1 MYKTASDAYNQ
12 KQNLALPPRE
22 IEALAFS
29 RAAHALDRVRETT
42 SDHASRVSALTF
54 NQMLWTLVQASVVEK
69 SCDIP
74 AELKAN
80 ILSLSIFV
88 DKQTFKAIVDPKARD
103 LDILIR
109 IDKAMASGL
118 LSKFG
123 EDRKKSV

>member
-1 MYKTASDAYNQ
+1 MYKAASDAYSQ

-22 IEALAFS
+22 IEAMAFS

-42 SDHASRVSALTF
+42 NDHASRVSALTF
-54 NQMLWTLVQASVVEK
+54 NQMLWTLVQASVVDK

-88 DKQTFKAIVDPKARD
+88 DKQTFKAIVDPKAQD

-118 LSKFG
+118 FSNSGSL
-123 EDRKKSV
+123 EKKSV

>member
-1 MYKTASDAYNQ
+1 MYKAASDAYNRSQ
-12 KQNLALPPRE
+12 SVTLPPRE
-22 IEALAFS
+22 IEAIAFS
-29 RAAHALDRVRETT
+29 KAAHALDRVRKTA

-54 NQMLWTLVQASVVEK
+54 NQMLWTLVQASVVEQ

-74 AELKAN
+74 TELKAN

-88 DKQTFKAIVDPKARD
+88 DKKTFKAIVDPKSQD

-118 LSKFG
+118 LLSSASL
-123 EDRKKSV
+123 EEKSV

>member
-1 MYKTASDAYNQ
+1 MYKAASDAYSH
-12 KQNLALPPRE
+12 KQNLALSPRE
-22 IEALAFS
+22 IEAMAFS
-29 RAAHALDRVRETT
+29 RAAHALDQVRETT

-54 NQMLWTLVQASVVEK
+54 NQMLWTLVQASIVEK

-74 AELKAN
+74 AGLKAN

-88 DKQTFKAIVDPKARD
+88 DKQTFKAIVEPKARD

-118 LSKFG
+118 FSNSGSL
-123 EDRKKSV
+123 EKKSV